1 MRLSSFFV
9 VLMVFVVAGFAS
21 VFAARATVV
30 AVETLSVDAVQ
41 DSLRDQGHEWAA
53 VIGDGLQVIIEGEAP
68 TEAMRFRAM
77 SIAGGMVDAS
87 RVIDNMSV
95 TDTAAIAPPTFSIE
109 ILRNDSGVSLIGL
122 IPASTDRAAV
132 TAEVEALAG
141 GLPVMD
147 LLEVA
152 DYPVPAGWRTSMTYA
167 LRALARLPR
176 SKISVT
182 ANQVTINAISDSVAQ
197 QSRLEAEL
205 ARSIPQG
212 MTLNMSISAPR
223 PVVTPFTV
231 RFTID
236 EGGARFDA
244 CAADTEE
251 TQATIL
257 DAAAAAGASGRHNCM
272 LALGVP
278 SRTWG
283 AAVAMGI
290 AALDEIGG
298 GTLTFADADVTLVAT
313 EGTDSAL
320 FDRVIGELA
329 NALPDVYALEAVLP
343 VAPEASAEGPP
354 EFSATLSPE
363 GAVQLRGRVP
373 DDLMNDTAENF
384 ARARFGTD
392 NLTMGT
398 RITDGLPSGWSVRIL
413 AALDA
418 LSMLSNGSVRVQP
431 DLVTVQGNTG
441 NPEANAE
448 IARLLIDKLGQTA
461 EFQINVTYVEALDP
475 IAGLPTSEECV
486 AMIRTVTEGRKI
498 TFDPGSATLSASALP
513 IVDDIAEI
521 LRRCA
526 NLRLEIGGYTDSQG
540 RDEMN
545 LSLSQS
551 RAEAVLDGLRARRV
565 PVASFVAIGYGEVD
579 PIADNGTAAGR
590 EANRRIAFSLIMP
603 EGAVEEPTALDQM
616 EGPVT
621 PVAAAADDA
630 EAEVGSGAAIRPQV
644 RPADV
649 PPADE
654 EPAADE
660 PGN

>member
-9 VLMVFVVAGFAS
+9 VLIVFVVAAFAS

-30 AVETLSVDAVQ
+30 AVEKLSVDSVQ
-41 DSLRDQGHEWAA
+41 DSLRDQGHEWAK

-68 TEAMRFRAM
+68 TEAIRFRAM

-95 TDTAAIAPPTFSIE
+95 TDTAAIAPPDFSIE

-132 TAEVEALAG
+132 TAEIEALAG
-141 GLPVMD
+141 GLPVTD

-152 DYPVPAGWRTSMTYA
+152 DYPVPPGWRISMTYA

-176 SKISVT
+176 SKISV
-182 ANQVTINAISDSVAQ
+182 AAGHVSINAISDSVAQ
-197 QSRLEAEL
+197 QSRLQAEL
-205 ARSIPQG
+205 ARSIPEG
-212 MTLNMSISAPR
+212 LTLDLNITAPR

-236 EGGARFDA
+236 DTGARFDA
-244 CAADTEE
+244 CAADTAE
-251 TQATIL
+251 TQAEIIL
-257 DAAAAAGASGRHNCM
+257 AARAAGAGPNLNCM

-283 AAVAMGI
+283 GSVAMAI
-290 AALDEIGG
+290 AALHEIGA
-298 GTLTFADADVTLVAT
+298 GTLTFADADVTLVAA
-313 EGTDSAL
+313 EGTDPAL

-384 ARARFGTD
+384 ARARFGSD

-413 AALDA
+413 AALDS

-441 NPEANAE
+441 NPEASAE

-461 EFQINVTYVEALDP
+461 EFQINVIYVEALDP
-475 IAGLPTSEECV
+475 IAGLPTPQECV
-486 AMIRTVTEGRKI
+486 GMIRTVTEGRKI
-498 TFDPGSATLSASALP
+498 TFDPGSATLSTSAVP

-526 NLRLEIGGYTDSQG
+526 ELRLEIGGYTDSQG

-545 LSLSQS
+545 LSLSQN
-551 RAEAVLDGLRARRV
+551 RAEAVLDALRARRV
-565 PVASFVAIGYGEVD
+565 PVGSFIAIGYGETG
-579 PIADNGTAAGR
+579 PIADNETEAGR

-603 EGAVEEPTALDQM
+603 EGTEAAPATSDQLQ
-616 EGPVT
+616 GPDLPQNGV
-621 PVAAAADDA
+621 ADDPNA
-630 EAEVGSGAAIRPQV
+630 LVGVRTGAPIRPQL
-644 RPADV
+644 RPETAG
-649 PPADE
+649 DE
-654 EPAADE
+654 QAGE
-660 PGN
+660 